1 MIASTDLLSMES
13 SVISFGSKNL
23 EAVENFAGS
32 VLASSDWHLYTA
44 GCAIDFGW
52 PNLAT
57 IQETL
62 GTIAEQDKDDNVS
75 TKDDLWKGFLSDWQ
89 KAKQLAWDHGWDGRC
104 DRNAV
109 FWLPSRESFKY
120 GFVIKTS
127 ENGVAFVISPFPL
140 PWLIE
145 LDFDYFYHGNKYN
158 FLPSNCCEVRF
169 SDWYEHH
176 EIAKSTAYVL
186 LKETGAILAKKKLP
200 GISQWVGFLEGD
212 QLQIME
218 NAVDKFKRRARIS
231 DAVDNK
237 SSSRV
242 SPKLRMDILARDEY
256 TCQICGA
263 DRGTGAILEIDHIH
277 PVSRGGTNDPNNL
290 QVLCR
295 DCNAGKSNRIDL

>member
-1 MIASTDLLSMES
+1 MISSADLLSMQS
-13 SVISFGSKNL
+13 SVISLGSESLK
-23 EAVENFAGS
+23 AVESFRES

-75 TKDDLWKGFLSDWQ
+75 IKDDLWKGFLNDWQ

-109 FWLPSRESFKY
+109 FWLPGGEGFKY

-127 ENGVAFVISPFPL
+127 ENGIAFVVSPFSL

-145 LDFDYFYHGNKYN
+145 LGFEYFYRDAENISAQPN
-158 FLPSNCCEVRF
+158 RCEMRF

-176 EIAKSTAYVL
+176 QIARSTAYVL
-186 LKETGAILAKKKLP
+186 LKETGAILTKKKLP
-200 GISQWVGFLEGD
+200 GVSQWVGFLEGE

-218 NAVDKFKRRARIS
+218 DVVNKFKARARIE
-231 DAVDNK
+231 DAVGNK
-237 SSSRV
+237 NAHKVGPR
-242 SPKLRMDILARDEY
+242 LRMDILARDEY

-263 DRGTGAILEIDHIH
+263 SRSTGAILEIDHIH
-277 PVSRGGTNDPNNL
+277 PVSRGGTNDPGNL

-295 DCNAGKSNRIDL
+295 ECNAGKSNRVDL